1 MPFRSV
7 NNKQWQK
14 LCLLQNPRFPL
25 PSPTIIRIKLDQ
37 QLKEVEQKMLSRA
50 VPGSK
55 IALSLDGWSSTNK
68 HSFLGVI
75 AHYITAEWELV
86 EEMIGFESLTD
97 CYSGAALAVVV
108 NGILEK
114 YNLLDRVL
122 LITTDNVY
130 NNGTLIK
137 ELNSYINEAIEK
149 RFLNGNIT
157 RIPCLAHVIQLAL
170 KALLGKI
177 RLAPKNETLVAVWK
191 ADQELDE
198 LEKIKAAEQRGM
210 PFVLA
215 KVYCQLIIYTN
226 LYTNLY
232 S

>member
-1 MPFRSV
+1 
-7 NNKQWQK
+7 
-14 LCLLQNPRFPL
+14 
-25 PSPTIIRIKLDQ
+25 
-37 QLKEVEQKMLSRA
+37 MLSRV

-97 CYSGAALAVVV
+97 CHSGATLAIIV
-108 NGILEK
+108 NNLLEK
-114 YNLLDRVL
+114 YNLSDRVIS
-122 LITTDNVY
+122 ITTDNAP

-137 ELNSYINEAIEK
+137 ELNSYINEAIDK
-149 RFLNGNIT
+149 GFLNGNIT
-157 RIPCLAHVIQLAL
+157 RIPCLAHIIQLAL

-177 RLAPKNETLVAVWK
+177 RLTPKNETLVAVWK

-215 KVYCQLIIYTN
+215 KVYCQLIVYTN